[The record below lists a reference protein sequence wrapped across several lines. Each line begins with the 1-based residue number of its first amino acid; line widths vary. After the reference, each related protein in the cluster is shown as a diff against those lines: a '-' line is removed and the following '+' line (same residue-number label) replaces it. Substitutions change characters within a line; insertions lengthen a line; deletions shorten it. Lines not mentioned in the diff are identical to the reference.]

1 MLFEF
6 KFIDFNSMAVS
17 SYENN
22 FHQEVNLELLKA
34 KKDQVELKPKEKL
47 FGNYILGRSIGEGTF
62 GKVKLG
68 THVPT
73 KERVRI
79 IE

>member
-1 MLFEF
+1 LFEF

-34 KKDQVELKPKEKL
+34 KKDQVELNPKTPKP
-47 FGNYILGRSIGEGTF
+47 
-62 GKVKLG
+62 
-68 THVPT
+68 HV
-73 KERVRI
+73 V
-79 IE
+79 